1 MATEE
6 IKQTND
12 TNLNTAKTVM
22 SDIGIVDIINMM
34 LTFWWFIVILAVL
47 VGGATYTYFKIS
59 AVPEYKST
67 AKIYINTEGQQTSTD
82 VNAGALIN
90 AGNLLPTYID
100 VLQSNSFLQ
109 NVSDD
114 LDNKY
119 SETEIKSMTNME
131 AVIDTNIISLEVVN
145 ADAHVSYLIASS
157 IVNNAPTEIARV
169 FGGGSTKLTE
179 YPKEATKA
187 EPSHTA
193 RNAVIGGII
202 GAVIAMLIIFLVN
215 LFDTRVKNKDELI
228 EKYNLPILGEMPSLE
243 LE

>member
-1 MATEE
+1 MVTEE
-6 IKQTND
+6 IKQT
-12 TNLNTAKTVM
+12 TETKTNTAKSVM
-22 SDIGIVDIINMM
+22 SDISVVDIINMM

-59 AVPEYKST
+59 AVPEYKSS
-67 AKIYINTEGQQTSTD
+67 AKIYINTEAQQTSTD
-82 VNAGALIN
+82 VNAGAIIN

-100 VLQSNSFLQ
+100 VLNSNTFLQ
-109 NVSDD
+109 QVSDD
-114 LDNKY
+114 LDNRYDEK
-119 SETEIKSMTNME
+119 EIKSMVTME

-157 IVNNAPTEIARV
+157 IVNNAPSEIARV

-179 YPKEATKA
+179 YPKEASDA
-187 EPSHTA
+187 EPTHTT
-193 RNAVIGGII
+193 RNAIIGAVV

-228 EKYNLPILGEMPSLE
+228 EKYGLPILGEMPSLE

>member
-6 IKQTND
+6 IKQTKD
-12 TNLNTAKTVM
+12 TNINTAKSVM
-22 SDIGIVDIINMM
+22 SDISVVDIINMM

-47 VGGATYTYFKIS
+47 VGGATDTYFKIS

-67 AKIYINTEGQQTSTD
+67 ARIYINTEGQQSSTD

-100 VLQSNSFLQ
+100 VLQSNTFLQ
-109 NVSDD
+109 QVSDD

-119 SETEIKSMTNME
+119 SESEIKSMTTME

-157 IVNNAPTEIARV
+157 IVNNAPNEIARV

-179 YPKEATKA
+179 YPKEASNA
-187 EPSHTA
+187 EATHTA
-193 RNAVIGGII
+193 RNAVIGALV
-202 GAVIAMLIIFLVN
+202 GAVVAMLIIFLVN

-228 EKYNLPILGEMPSLE
+228 EKYGLPILGEMPSLE